1 MLTLFEQA
9 ELTETSLSIPDDI
22 EDTTYTKIGQ
32 ELARMEEACQ
42 WWIGD
47 WLIAGHKWDRS
58 ESGREQRCERAGIS
72 YAAARDYAWVCE
84 TIPNA
89 VRTARVT
96 FRHHRLVAALDDQGI
111 RDHWLHQALSRGWT
125 TRELD
130 TRLSVAKDAK
140 QIADEMPETKDEAP
154 LLRPSTVDAEGWIA
168 PPTLPPPAQ
177 TMIKRL
183 VRKEVATFCERLN
196 VIGDTGEGEQLILSV
211 KDEIDALLDALDKWT
226 YEDDTS

>member
-32 ELARMEEACQ
+32 QLARMEEACQ

-58 ESGREQRCERAGIS
+58 ENGREHRCERAGIK
-72 YAAARDYAWVCE
+72 YNTARRYAWVCE
-84 TIPNA
+84 RIKDVRRRTIP
-89 VRTARVT
+89 T
-96 FRHHRLVAALDDQGI
+96 FTHHEIVAELEPTEQ
-111 RDHWLHQALSRGWT
+111 DHWLHECEVRGWKT
-125 TRELD
+125 QELA

-154 LLRPSTVDAEGWIA
+154 LLKPSETDSEGWIT

-177 TMIKRL
+177 TMIRRL
-183 VRKEVATFCERLN
+183 VRKEVTTFCDRLN
-196 VIGDTGEGEQLILSV
+196 VIGDTGEGEQLILSI